1 MAVSRRKC
9 YPDQGLRNL
18 DYDESVIRCA
28 LLVWS
33 ACLLTAGEPV
43 PPARLIWNVPGAN
56 VLGAPSLDGK
66 WITCVDPSSGNLATL
81 DIASGKLRLLT
92 EKGSN
97 AAGQF
102 AYFSVP
108 SRDGRR
114 VAYAWFNEAG
124 FYDLRVAD
132 LAAVGGGGTR
142 VLFRNEEAG
151 FVQPSSWTPDNKQ
164 VLTLFFRKDNIS
176 QIALVDAETGFVR
189 VLKSLNWVYPKKMEI
204 SPDGRWI
211 VYDTFAGDKP
221 GPRDIYLLA
230 VDGSR
235 ETKLVDSPGEDL
247 FPSWSPDGSQIV
259 FASDR
264 SGSMDAWALRVSEA
278 GQAVGEPR
286 LVKKDLK
293 QFLPMGVTSAGD
305 LFYGVRSGATDIE
318 IGDAN
323 ERRTVLQTRTPGE
336 NLAPAWSR
344 DGKKLAY
351 LSRRGSENF
360 GTAARVIVVQDLETG
375 SERDLAARLAHVEAL
390 RWSPD
395 GEWLLASGSDG
406 KGRAGLFKVRVK
418 DGTLRTVAV
427 DEAGGLGGVIGAW
440 KPDGSVAEPGE
451 KGTRALAISADG
463 KRMATATAGQILVA
477 GDEPRQWTLDGVTWL
492 EWAGSRLLAAR
503 GGRAYEMTGKGA
515 LPLNWKNY
523 DGGPL
528 SVHPDGHTV
537 ALGVGRTRHEV
548 WVMEHVFAPSDHH
561 RP

>member
-9 YPDQGLRNL
+9 YPVQGLRNL

-43 PPARLIWNVPGAN
+43 PSARLIWNAPGAN

-66 WITCVDPSSGNLATL
+66 WITCVDPPSGNLATL

-132 LAAVGGGGTR
+132 LAAVAGGGTR

-264 SGSMDAWALRVSEA
+264 SGSMDAWAVRVSEA

-360 GTAARVIVVQDLETG
+360 GTAARVIVVRDLETG

-427 DEAGGLGGVIGAW
+427 DETGGLGGVTGAW

-503 GGRAYEMTGKGA
+503 GGKAYEMTGQGA

-523 DGGPL
+523 DGGPF